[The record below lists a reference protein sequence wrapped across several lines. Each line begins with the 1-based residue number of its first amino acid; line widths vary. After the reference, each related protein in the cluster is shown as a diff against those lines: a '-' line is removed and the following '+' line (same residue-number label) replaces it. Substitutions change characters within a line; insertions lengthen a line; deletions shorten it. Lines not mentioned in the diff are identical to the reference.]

1 MSKVKVTLI
10 KSLIGRPEEQRAT
23 ARALGLGKSNSS
35 VIKEENPA
43 ITGMIKKIAHL
54 VSVEEA

>member
-1 MSKVKVTLI
+1 MAKVKITLI

-23 ARALGLGKSNSS
+23 ARALGLGKLNST

-43 ITGMIKKIAHL
+43 IIGMINKIAHL